1 MLNRD
6 NEHVDLNIITEVDQR
21 VNVTAKLVDLW
32 ESQNNDITQVGLLGD
47 KTGSI
52 KSTKWAK
59 SDLPKLTE
67 GHVTLLNSSI
77 GDTFSASC

>member
-6 NEHVDLNIITEVDQR
+6 NEHVDLNSINEVDQR

-52 KSTKWAK
+52 KSTKWA
-59 SDLPKLTE
+59 SSVTKLAVSNPPNGPNPTFP
-67 GHVTLLNSSI
+67 NSLK
-77 GDTFSASC
+77 DT